1 MEWINV
7 CAWHRVSALL
17 VKLPAGH
24 SEQTGERPGTV
35 DGVSA
40 GPRPFKKRLHFF
52 LACQCVRVI
61 SCSRK
66 LAHDATL
73 AVWAL
78 QVRRGA
84 FTAQIFGVPET
95 QPGARPGPPQ
105 SPASGRA
112 VSLTFPR

>member
-105 SPASGRA
+105 SSASGRA